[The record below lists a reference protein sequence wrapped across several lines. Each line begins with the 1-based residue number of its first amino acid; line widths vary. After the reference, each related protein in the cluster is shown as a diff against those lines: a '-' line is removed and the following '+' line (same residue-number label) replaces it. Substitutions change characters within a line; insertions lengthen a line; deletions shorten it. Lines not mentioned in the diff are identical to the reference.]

1 MTKQETI
8 ISNKIIRQFDP
19 CYDPSKV
26 MPEGEM
32 ELLTAYKKYGH
43 LVPKKDI
50 VWMLI
55 NLLDDKQ
62 QRLFAVWCAREALK
76 LIENPDIISPNTC
89 NVAERFANGEAT
101 EEELNAAWDASN
113 AASNAARNAARD
125 AGRYAAWAA
134 SSTASSA
141 AWAAASAARYA
152 AWAASST
159 ASSAARAAASAA
171 SNAAWAASSAAWDA
185 AWAASSAAD
194 SAVAEA
200 AAWAAAME
208 AQIEQLLTYFK

>member
-1 MTKQETI
+1 MIMKAM
-8 ISNKIIRQFDP
+8 ISNEIIRQFDP

-50 VWMLI
+50 VWILT

-76 LIENPDIISPNTC
+76 LIENPDIISLNTC

-113 AASNAARNAARD
+113 AA
-125 AGRYAAWAA
+125 WAA
-134 SSTASSA
+134 S
-141 AWAAASAARYA
+141 AASYAARAARYA
-152 AWAASST
+152 AWAASA
-159 ASSAARAAASAA
+159 ASYAARAARYAAWAARAAAE
-171 SNAAWAASSAAWDA
+171 
-185 AWAASSAAD
+185 AAD
-194 SAVAEA
+194 RA
-200 AAWAAAME
+200 AAE
-208 AQIEQLLTYFK
+208 DSQIEQLLTYFK